1 MDEVFNKME
10 SGAAAIAPYY
20 AGDFLSMYENNQD
33 LAFYYTK
40 EGTNVFVDSI
50 CIPKNCGNKKA
61 AELYINFL
69 LDPNVALQ
77 NAETICYACPNNG
90 VVENEEYKEFLS
102 ELHPDAFDILYPD
115 MDALYPDVDLNN
127 YYFHD
132 FSADMHKSINDLW
145 NKLKIESGDEES
157 STSSIYI
164 ICGVVIVLLVVAY
177 VISRIKKK
185 KREEA

>member
-1 MDEVFNKME
+1 MQQ
-10 SGAAAIAPYY
+10 AAY
-20 AGDFLSMYENNQD
+20 FLPVEP
-33 LAFYYTK
+33 
-40 EGTNVFVDSI
+40 FVYL
-50 CIPKNCGNKKA
+50 PVA
-61 AELYINFL
+61 ASAVQRVYFL
-69 LDPNVALQ
+69 RQRAHTGKQRLKSL
-77 NAETICYACPNNG
+77 
-90 VVENEEYKEFLS
+90 L
-102 ELHPDAFDILYPD
+102 
-115 MDALYPDVDLNN
+115 LNN